1 MLYMGDIPLSDYR
14 MSTVPNVIGM
24 TVEEANKALS
34 EAGLNISITGAATG
48 SEAKAVRQKPDWWY
62 RGSVIEVNF
71 LVNNETG

>member
-1 MLYMGDIPLSDYR
+1 

-48 SEAKAVRQKPDWWY
+48 SEAKAVSQSVNSGLVVY